1 MRLDSTELGMT
12 NAAQVAAAGIEAIR
26 GGDLAFDLSAVRTCD
41 SSAVAVV
48 LAWQREA
55 QARGA
60 RLQLSGLPVD
70 LLSLATVYGVAPLL
84 NLDKTAG

>member
-1 MRLDSTELGMT
+1 MRIDSADIGMN
-12 NAAQVAAAGIEAIR
+12 NAAQIAAAGIEAIR
-26 GGDLAFDLSAVRTCD
+26 AGDATFDLSAVRTCD

-60 RLQLSGLPVD
+60 RLQLAGLPAG
-70 LLSLATVYGVAPLL
+70 LASLATVYGVAPLL
-84 NLDKTAG
+84 DLGDTGR

>member
-1 MRLDSTELGMT
+1 MRIEGTDIGMN
-12 NAAQVAAAGIEAIR
+12 NAAQIAAAGIEAIR
-26 GGDLAFDLSAVRTCD
+26 GGDLTFDLSAVRTCD

-60 RLQLSGLPVD
+60 RLQLSGLPAG
-70 LLSLATVYGVAPLL
+70 LASLATVYGVAPLL
-84 NLDKTAG
+84 DLGDAGR